1 MSESVRHK
9 WRHGYS
15 LVHSLFSSL
24 KRKCANFK
32 RFVTHVISIP
42 VHSFYLHH
50 SSHNISFKN
59 REQKIRSWNINLKAG
74 TKHSGWF
81 CRGSKRHSLYSPLY
95 KWEGNWDELTFAGT
109 WKTNGQ
115 IADRLDFRTF
125 AVKRCYPSKSDE
137 VIKVAL
143 HYKRDES
150 TENKSDCLQQ
160 GIPVGRKIKMY
171 FQFSHKIVKCVFGN
185 WKVKSVSF

>member
-1 MSESVRHK
+1 MLSRFQFIHFTFTIVPTTSVLRIEH
-9 WRHGYS
+9 
-15 LVHSLFSSL
+15 
-24 KRKCANFK
+24 RK
-32 RFVTHVISIP
+32 FV
-42 VHSFYLHH
+42 L
-50 SSHNISFKN
+50 
-59 REQKIRSWNINLKAG
+59 WNIHLKFLACEQAFG
-74 TKHSGWF
+74 IFFPRQRACSRARNSGWF
-81 CRGSKRHSLYSPLY
+81 YRGSKRHGLHSPLY